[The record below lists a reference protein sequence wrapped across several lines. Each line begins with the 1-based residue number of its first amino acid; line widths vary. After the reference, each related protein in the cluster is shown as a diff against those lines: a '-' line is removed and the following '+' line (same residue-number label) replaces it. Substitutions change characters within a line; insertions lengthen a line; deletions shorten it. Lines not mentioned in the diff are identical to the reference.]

1 MFACGKEILAMLDDL
16 RRSASDDFDEQ
27 FEDDDAGFDDDPAGS
42 SSGSLFLGM
51 TAVER
56 MFISIFLFLNVS
68 VLGFALLLATQR
80 IQL

>member
-1 MFACGKEILAMLDDL
+1 MLDDL
-16 RRSASDDFDEQ
+16 RRSASDDFDDE
-27 FEDDDAGFDDDPAGS
+27 FEDDDAGFDDDLADGD
-42 SSGSLFLGM
+42 SGALFLGM

-68 VLGFALLLATQR
+68 VLGFALLLVTKR